1 MYGEG
6 KNQLQK
12 NISCEINQYNF
23 FRLYVQS
30 AQKLH
35 YYWIVILFCVAASN
49 ELRKL
54 DEIQEY
60 GSFVY
65 LALDLITCSPPPHPP
80 V

>member
-35 YYWIVILFCVAASN
+35 YYWIVILFCVAA
-49 ELRKL
+49 L
-54 DEIQEY
+54 
-60 GSFVY
+60 VTTY
-65 LALDLITCSPPPHPP
+65 LP
-80 V
+80 VSYFKINIINLCVFKMN

>member
-35 YYWIVILFCVAASN
+35 YYWIVILFCVAA
-49 ELRKL
+49 L
-54 DEIQEY
+54 
-60 GSFVY
+60 VTTY
-65 LALDLITCSPPPHPP
+65 LPVSYSKTNIINLCVCSK
-80 V
+80 